1 MQAATYE
8 HVINSKFLT
17 ETLWTRKAGESVQ
30 LQQEHHTAMHA
41 VHLFNGAAH
50 VPFTTQLV
58 LPENSESQPAVSQK
72 VHAYIEDLAQR
83 TALALGQNWT
93 VQVALQETRD

>member
-1 MQAATYE
+1 
-8 HVINSKFLT
+8 
-17 ETLWTRKAGESVQ
+17 
-30 LQQEHHTAMHA
+30 
-41 VHLFNGAAH
+41 
-50 VPFTTQLV
+50 
-58 LPENSESQPAVSQK
+58 